1 MFDFRSDT
9 VTQPSQAMRK
19 VMQRAEVG
27 DDVYRE
33 DPSVNA
39 LEARLADLAGM
50 EAALL
55 VPSGTQ
61 SNLVA
66 LLTHC
71 GRGDEYIV
79 GQDYHTYFYESGG
92 AAALGG
98 IVPQPIPVE
107 DDGTLDLALI
117 KRRIKAND
125 VHFARSKLL
134 ALENTHSG
142 KIIGQ
147 DYLAAAR
154 RLARSENLLVHLD
167 GARVFNAAVAQG
179 LALAEICRE
188 FDSVSICFSK
198 GLGAPMGS
206 LLCGSEAMIT
216 EARRWRKMLGGGLR
230 QSGILAAAIDYAL
243 AHHVDDLVNDHENA
257 KALQEGL
264 EGINE
269 LKVERAHTNMLYIS
283 YSNTE
288 MAERASTYLRGKG
301 LIIAGGQRVR
311 LVTHRDVP
319 KEAIEKLIEGL
330 KAFFLQT

>member
-9 VTQPSQAMRK
+9 VTQPSSSMRQA
-19 VMQRAEVG
+19 MQRAEVG

-39 LEARLADLAGM
+39 LEEKLADMAGL

-71 GRGDEYIV
+71 GRGEEYLV
-79 GQDYHTYFYESGG
+79 GQEYHTYFYEGGG

-98 IVPQPIPVE
+98 IVPQPIAVE
-107 DDGTLDLALI
+107 DDGTLDLALVQ
-117 KRRIKAND
+117 RRIKPKD
-125 VHFARSKLL
+125 EHFARSKLL

-142 KIIGQ
+142 KVISQ
-147 DYLAAAR
+147 NYLTDAR
-154 RLARSENLLVHLD
+154 NLARSANLSTHLD
-167 GARVFNAAVAQG
+167 GARVFNAVVHQG
-179 LALAEICRE
+179 LALADICSE

-198 GLGAPMGS
+198 GLGAPVGS
-206 LLCGSEAMIT
+206 LLCGSQAFIE

-230 QSGILAAAIDYAL
+230 QSGVLAAAIDYAL
-243 AHHVDDLVNDHENA
+243 DNHIDDLAIDHDNA

-264 EGINE
+264 EEIDE
-269 LKVERAHTNMLYIS
+269 LNVETANTNMLYMGFADEA
-283 YSNTE
+283 T
-288 MAERASTYLRGKG
+288 AKGVASFLRDKG
-301 LIIAGGQRVR
+301 FVIAQGQRVR
-311 LVTHRDVP
+311 LVTHRDIP
-319 KEAIEKLIEGL
+319 KDAINQLIGHL
-330 KAFFLQT
+330 KSYFQ